1 MYIIGKR
8 LEKETVKKN
17 DGIYWA
23 NNLWCCN
30 NSVFDEL
37 LLYQIKIAV

>member
-8 LEKETVKKN
+8 LEKETVKKMMVYIELTTC
-17 DGIYWA
+17 DATIT
-23 NNLWCCN
+23 
-30 NSVFDEL
+30 VFDEL